1 MGQRTV
7 LRHVRRFGAF
17 GASVGITTLVGVF
30 AIPIVI
36 GNAGQETW
44 GIIAVGQS
52 IALLFGVLVSF
63 GWGTTGPAMV
73 AGMPAPERPQ
83 MFFDSLVSRLYLFIL
98 ALPLVA
104 LTVLLV
110 ASDDVAVS
118 FTAGVTYLVPFLG
131 ASWYFVGDARPGRL
145 LVFDTLPVTLGTVLG
160 LVGLMLT
167 GNVFVY
173 LFSQLALSVIGV
185 CASAL
190 LIRRSADEAPR
201 VDLNLRRAAARLAGQ
216 RHGVITAAT
225 SSLYV
230 NTPLLVISTVIP
242 AGRPL
247 FAMADK
253 FFRYG
258 LTAVGPLV
266 QVLQGSIADP
276 VPAVQDRRIRVATR
290 LAPAVAIAGA
300 AVMALCIPWASRLLS
315 SGEIAVGYGL
325 AIPMGIVFGAV
336 TISQIVGLACL
347 IPIGEGKALA
357 SSTVLGAGI
366 GIPLIIVGSL
376 TVGVDGVAW
385 ALAASEITVAVYQ
398 LAVVRRYFRRRQA
411 EPKDQQ
417 HSSPDAS

>member
-7 LRHVRRFGAF
+7 LRHARRLGGFA
-17 GASVGITTLVGVF
+17 ASVGITTLVGVF
-30 AIPIVI
+30 AIPVVI
-36 GNAGQETW
+36 AYAGQETW

-63 GWGTTGPAMV
+63 GWGTIGPAMV
-73 AGMPAPERPQ
+73 AGMPAAGRPQ
-83 MFFDSLVSRLYLFIL
+83 MFFDSLVSRLYLFLL
-98 ALPLVA
+98 AFPLVL
-104 LTVLLV
+104 LTVVLV
-110 ASDDVAVS
+110 ASDDIGVS

-131 ASWYFVGDARPGRL
+131 ASWYFVGDGRPGRL
-145 LVFDTLPVTLGTVLG
+145 LVFDTLPGTVGTVLG

-167 GNVFVY
+167 GNVYVY
-173 LFSQLALSVIGV
+173 LFSQMALNLAGV

-190 LIRRSADEAPR
+190 LIRRSAATRPR
-201 VDLNLRRAAARLAGQ
+201 IDPNLRRAAARLAGQ

-242 AGRPL
+242 AARPL
-247 FAMADK
+247 YAMADK

-258 LTAVGPLV
+258 LTAVGPVV

-276 VPAVQDRRIRVATR
+276 DRTVQDRRIRSAAL
-290 LAPAVAIAGA
+290 LAPFVSIAGA

-315 SGEIAVGYGL
+315 QGAIAVDFSL
-325 AIPMGIVFGAV
+325 AIPMGVVFGAV

-357 SSTVLGAGI
+357 SSTVLGAAI
-366 GIPLIIVGSL
+366 GIPLIVAGAL
-376 TVGVDGVAW
+376 TIGVEGVAW
-385 ALAASEITVAVYQ
+385 AVAVSEIAVAAYQ
-398 LAVVRRYFRRRQA
+398 LVVVRRYFRRRRIA
-411 EPKDQQ
+411 QQ
-417 HSSPDAS
+417 K